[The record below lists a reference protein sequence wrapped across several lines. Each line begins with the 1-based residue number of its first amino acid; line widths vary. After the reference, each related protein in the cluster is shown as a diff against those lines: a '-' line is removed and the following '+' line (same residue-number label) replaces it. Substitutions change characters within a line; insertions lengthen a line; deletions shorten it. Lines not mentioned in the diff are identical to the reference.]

1 MLSEDKLA
9 NFQKTIEGP
18 LSSLLQQYY
27 PEYKTTYDRF
37 RKHIGPQCGYCKA
50 AARTMFFSEVKR
62 KGKDFLSRVE
72 SGDWN
77 GYN

>member
-1 MLSEDKLA
+1 MLSPAETSQ
-9 NFQKTIEGP
+9 FQKYIEGP

-50 AARTMFFSEVKR
+50 AARTMYSFEVKR
-62 KGKDFLSRVE
+62 TGEDFINRLKT
-72 SGDWN
+72 GDWN
-77 GYN
+77 GYI